1 MKISENRI
9 EVVVNK
15 IDDEKSTEEYMLK
28 EKEKEKNALP
38 DINGFNNITFIEYK
52 NLTEKNSE
60 IDFLFDYSKI
70 LGPDNNDT
78 KITQWQMLNKDRLF
92 VYGIDIVVLSERLKE
107 MQKKGSNKMNNI
119 ISNLNYRLQRHGRLA
134 PTKDIARKLQKK
146 SFDDQ
151 MPLQEEEDI
160 DIDKDIDI
168 DIEQEESLEEKNK
181 DKEKDKNNNNIFYN
195 GNEEN
200 FYDINDPFIDDNL
213 DEISEIDE
221 NNKLLFNLTLAPGNY
236 TEKEILQNLKK
247 GKKMKK
253 FKKIKNI
260 NSSQKNKE
268 KEEKKDFQDNNN
280 LKDKDK
286 DSIISAIK
294 NILNKNKPK
303 MPTPNKDKET
313 TFLSKKTKRDPSYN
327 SINSDNEKNRK
338 KRKFDKSQL
347 SDMSF
352 ENIEKLFKQILSEYT
367 SPINT
372 DPQKV
377 SFINRN
383 IKNIAEIYSRNPLG
397 LCKVV
402 ENEFNINV
410 GIANLLIEYVI
421 FKSKIENFYSNF
433 SKYLKNLNLALNND
447 GISKIS
453 SLNDL
458 NRYSSRDNEIEKS
471 IKHVID
477 NIYNFRLCFN
487 EYIGRHYN
495 DLCEIHDKL
504 YPFIKDIKERNKGII
519 MKLSCKF
526 DESEKEFEDK
536 IPREI
541 IVEYLK
547 SKYTKT
553 DFRENLS
560 DDKNRIY
567 ALEDFVYKDKGNKT
581 KIFKEYSPFENK
593 ENHYDYINKNKNK
606 KNENK
611 NNINDVNNN
620 INIFNNEEQNEQDT
634 FYNNL
639 SFDKTISTSISSPLK
654 YNNNNNNKNNS
665 KTKYLDININ
675 KDKFSFGKK

>member
-1 MKISENRI
+1 MKISENKI

-15 IDDEKSTEEYMLK
+15 IEDEKSTEEYMLK

-38 DINGFNNITFIEYK
+38 DINEFNKITYIDYK
-52 NLTEKNSE
+52 YLNHKNVE

-70 LGPDNNDT
+70 LGPENNDS

-92 VYGIDIVVLSERLKE
+92 PYGIDIVVLTERIKE

-151 MPLQEEEDI
+151 TPFQEEEDI

-168 DIEQEESLEEKNK
+168 DIEQEESLEEKNMMKDK
-181 DKEKDKNNNNIFYN
+181 DKEKDKNNNIFYN

-213 DEISEIDE
+213 DEISENEE

-236 TEKEILQNLKK
+236 SEKEILQNLKK
-247 GKKMKK
+247 AKKMKK

-260 NSSQKNKE
+260 NSSQKDKG
-268 KEEKKDFQDNNN
+268 KEEKNNFQYFDS
-280 LKDKDK
+280 LKDN
-286 DSIISAIK
+286 DSVINAINNII
-294 NILNKNKPK
+294 NKNKPK
-303 MPTPNKDKET
+303 TPYKTQES

-347 SDMSF
+347 TDMSY
-352 ENIEKLFKQILSEYT
+352 ENINKLFKQILSEYT

-372 DPQKV
+372 DSQKV

-383 IKNIAEIYSRNPLG
+383 IKNIAEIYSRNPLD

-402 ENEFNINV
+402 QNEFNINL
-410 GIANLLIEYVI
+410 GIANLLIEYAI

-458 NRYSSRDNEIEKS
+458 IRYASRDNEIEKS

-519 MKLSCKF
+519 LKLSCKF
-526 DESEKEFEDK
+526 DESEKDFEGK

-541 IVEYLK
+541 IIEYLK
-547 SKYTKT
+547 SRYTKT
-553 DFRENLS
+553 DFKENLT

-567 ALEDFVYKDKGNKT
+567 ALEDFVYKDKGNKA
-581 KIFKEYSPFENK
+581 KIFKESSPLENK
-593 ENHYDYINKNKNK
+593 ENQYDYLNKNKNK
-606 KNENK
+606 KIENK
-611 NNINDVNNN
+611 SINNVNNN
-620 INIFNNEEQNEQDT
+620 INISHYTFNNEEQNDQDS

-639 SFDKTISTSISSPLK
+639 SFDKAISTSISSPYK
-654 YNNNNNNKNNS
+654 YNNYKNNS

-675 KDKFSFGKK
+675 KDKFTNYGK

>member
-1 MKISENRI
+1 MKLSENRI

-15 IDDEKSTEEYMLK
+15 IDEEKSTEDYMLK
-28 EKEKEKNALP
+28 EKEKEKNSLS
-38 DINGFNNITFIEYK
+38 DINGFNKITFIEYK
-52 NLTEKNSE
+52 HLNHKNTE

-70 LGPDNNDT
+70 LGPENNDT
-78 KITQWQMLNKDRLF
+78 KVTQWQMLNKDRLF
-92 VYGIDIVVLSERLKE
+92 AYGIDIVVLSERLKE
-107 MQKKGSNKMNNI
+107 IQKRGSNKMNNI

-151 MPLQEEEDI
+151 MPLHEEEDI

-168 DIEQEESLEEKNK
+168 DIEQEESLEEKNNIK
-181 DKEKDKNNNNIFYN
+181 DKEKDKNNNVFYN

-213 DEISEIDE
+213 DEISEIEE
-221 NNKLLFNLTLAPGNY
+221 NNKLLFSLTLAPGNY
-236 TEKEILQNLKK
+236 TEKEILKNLKK
-247 GKKMKK
+247 AKKMKK

-260 NSSQKNKE
+260 NCSQKDKE
-268 KEEKKDFQDNNN
+268 KEEKSDFQYINNKDNDSVVNAINN
-280 LKDKDK
+280 
-286 DSIISAIK
+286 II
-294 NILNKNKPK
+294 NKNKPK
-303 MPTPNKDKET
+303 TPYKTQET

-347 SDMSF
+347 SDMSN
-352 ENIEKLFKQILSEYT
+352 ENINKLFKQILSEYT

-383 IKNIAEIYSRNPLG
+383 IKNISELYTRNPLG

-410 GIANLLIEYVI
+410 AIANLLIEYVI
-421 FKSKIENFYSNF
+421 FKNKIENFYSNF
-433 SKYLKNLNLALNND
+433 SKYLKNLNLALNSD

-453 SLNDL
+453 SVNDL
-458 NRYSSRDNEIEKS
+458 IRYSSRDNEIEKS

-487 EYIGRHYN
+487 EYIGKHYN
-495 DLCEIHDKL
+495 DLCDIHEKL

-519 MKLSCKF
+519 LKLSCKF
-526 DESEKEFEDK
+526 DESEKDFEGK

-541 IVEYLK
+541 IVDYLK
-547 SKYTKT
+547 SRYTKA
-553 DFRENLS
+553 DFRENLT

-567 ALEDFVYKDKGNKT
+567 ALEDFVYKERGNKA
-581 KIFKEYSPFENK
+581 KIFKDFFPFENK
-593 ENHYDYINKNKNK
+593 ENQNDYTNKNK
-606 KNENK
+606 KNESK
-611 NNINDVNNN
+611 NTNDVNND
-620 INIFNNEEQNEQDT
+620 INVNNYTFKNEEQNDQDS

-639 SFDKTISTSISSPLK
+639 SPIQAISTSISSPYK
-654 YNNNNNNKNNS
+654 SNNNNNNNKNNS

-675 KDKFSFGKK
+675 KNKYNF

>member
-1 MKISENRI
+1 MKISENKI

-15 IDDEKSTEEYMLK
+15 IEDEKSTEEYMLK

-38 DINGFNNITFIEYK
+38 DINEFNKITYIDYK
-52 NLTEKNSE
+52 YLNHKNVE

-70 LGPDNNDT
+70 LGPENNDS

-92 VYGIDIVVLSERLKE
+92 PYGIDIVVLTERIKE
-107 MQKKGSNKMNNI
+107 MQKKGSNKMVNI

-151 MPLQEEEDI
+151 TPFQEEEDI

-168 DIEQEESLEEKNK
+168 DIEQEESLEEKNMMKDK
-181 DKEKDKNNNNIFYN
+181 DKEKDKNNNIFYN

-213 DEISEIDE
+213 DEISENEE

-236 TEKEILQNLKK
+236 SEKEILQNLKK
-247 GKKMKK
+247 AKKMKK

-260 NSSQKNKE
+260 NSSQKDKG
-268 KEEKKDFQDNNN
+268 KEEKNNFQYFDS
-280 LKDKDK
+280 LKDN
-286 DSIISAIK
+286 DSVINAINNII
-294 NILNKNKPK
+294 NKNKPK
-303 MPTPNKDKET
+303 TPYKTQES

-347 SDMSF
+347 TDMSY
-352 ENIEKLFKQILSEYT
+352 ENINKLFKQILSEYT

-372 DPQKV
+372 DSQKV

-383 IKNIAEIYSRNPLG
+383 IKNIAEIYSRNPLD

-402 ENEFNINV
+402 QNEFNINL
-410 GIANLLIEYVI
+410 GIANLLIEYAI

-458 NRYSSRDNEIEKS
+458 IRYASRDNEIEKS

-519 MKLSCKF
+519 LKLSCKF
-526 DESEKEFEDK
+526 DESEKDFEGK

-541 IVEYLK
+541 IIEYLK
-547 SKYTKT
+547 SRYTKT
-553 DFRENLS
+553 DFKENLT

-567 ALEDFVYKDKGNKT
+567 ALEDFVYKDKGNKA
-581 KIFKEYSPFENK
+581 KIFKESSPLENK
-593 ENHYDYINKNKNK
+593 ENQYDYLNKNKNK
-606 KNENK
+606 KIENK
-611 NNINDVNNN
+611 NINNFNNN
-620 INIFNNEEQNEQDT
+620 INISHYTFNNEEQNDQDS

-639 SFDKTISTSISSPLK
+639 SFDKAISTSISSPYK
-654 YNNNNNNKNNS
+654 YNNNKNNS

-675 KDKFSFGKK
+675 KDKFTNYGK